1 MKTIYS
7 LIAAAAATFLLSC
20 PAHAQS
26 DMAETVLPVT
36 IAAPADWKPQN
47 DAIGEGL
54 LAAFVD
60 PKTEN
65 RIELLSKQI
74 IREEHAAALFEAFS
88 NQLVSS
94 GFIVTAQGTEKSFD
108 LTDGT
113 IRKGTWTEY
122 TYITSDIP
130 ISIVTFIFT
139 AQSHAIIVVGY
150 FSRAERERGIE
161 TLQTLIQNMADSP
174 KPN

>member
-1 MKTIYS
+1 M
-7 LIAAAAATFLLSC
+7 AATALTFLLNC
-20 PAHAQS
+20 PAHAQM
-26 DMAETVLPVT
+26 DMAETVSPVT

-47 DAIGEGL
+47 DALGDGL

-74 IREEHAAALFEAFS
+74 IRDEHAAALFDAFAS
-88 NQLVSS
+88 QLVSS
-94 GFIVTAQGTEKSFD
+94 GFIVTAPGTEKLFD
-108 LTDGT
+108 LADGS

-122 TYITSDIP
+122 TYITSDIH

-150 FSRAERERGIE
+150 FSRAEREHGIE
-161 TLQTLIQNMADSP
+161 TLQTLIRNMADSS
-174 KPN
+174 KTN